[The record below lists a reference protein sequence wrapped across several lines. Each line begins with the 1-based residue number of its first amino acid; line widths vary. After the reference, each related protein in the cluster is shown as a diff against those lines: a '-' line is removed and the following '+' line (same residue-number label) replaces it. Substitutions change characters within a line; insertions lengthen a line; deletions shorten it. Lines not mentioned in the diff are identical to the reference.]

1 MTVKGEN
8 LGTVSV
14 YNTLGQKLDEFEAT
28 GNELRI
34 NTANYDNGVYVVRNS
49 EKMMKFVVKH

>member
-14 YNTLGQKLDEFEAT
+14 YNTLGQKLDEFEAN
-28 GNELRI
+28 GDEIRI
-34 NTANYDNGVYVVRNS
+34 STSSYENGVYFVKKDEQTV
-49 EKMMKFVVKH
+49 KFVVKH